1 MITFD
6 EYDLERYLMLH
17 RLAAGQGA
25 YLDIFRH
32 SGRELKILGHKFRID
47 FYTWTVMQTFSCC
60 ARISHTPI
68 NPMLEILKLDLTSV
82 QSLWFI
88 LFLQLYFRLFTF
100 EFSDN

>member
-25 YLDIFRH
+25 YLEIFQH
-32 SGRELKILGHKFRID
+32 SGRELKILGHKFRIN
-47 FYTWTVMQTFSCC
+47 FLLGQSCKLFHVARVFLTRPYTL
-60 ARISHTPI
+60 
-68 NPMLEILKLDLTSV
+68 LEIIKLDLTSV
-82 QSLWFI
+82 QRLWFL
-88 LFLQLYFRLFTF
+88 LFLQQYFRLFTF